1 MDFWTVSL
9 ASAEMV
15 GVLVSSFCSEAAGV
29 RNVSSLIAGVS
40 FSGAWITSFFVLD
53 KGGSVAG
60 VGVVLTSGGLS
71 MAT

>member
-9 ASAEMV
+9 ASAEIA
-15 GVLVSSFCSEAAGV
+15 GVLVSSFCSETAGA
-29 RNVSSLIAGVS
+29 RNVSSLIAGAS
-40 FSGAWITSFFVLD
+40 FSGAWITSFFVLGN
-53 KGGSVAG
+53 GGSLAG